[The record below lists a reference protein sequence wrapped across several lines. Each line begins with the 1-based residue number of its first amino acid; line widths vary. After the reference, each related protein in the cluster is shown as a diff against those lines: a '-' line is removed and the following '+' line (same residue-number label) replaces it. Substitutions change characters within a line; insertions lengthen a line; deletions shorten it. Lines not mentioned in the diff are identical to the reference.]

1 VSAVRPS
8 TARPSTAR
16 LTWVLLRKDLRIAA
30 RSREVLGFMLL
41 FALLCV
47 IVFAFGFLREG
58 QAAEAEVPGV
68 LWVTLLF
75 SGTVGLL
82 RLFAAEDEGGTL
94 EATLRS
100 ARGSLPLLQ
109 LLFSG
114 IVTALLVPVVVVFF
128 TARLQGLGWVAL
140 ALALGLLGQALL
152 GTLCAALLV
161 HVRLRE
167 VLLPLVLYPLL
178 APVLIAGVQV
188 TALAQQGATADG
200 LQGWLWL
207 MLGFDVLIGVLAP
220 WLHARVTSP

>member
-1 VSAVRPS
+1 M
-8 TARPSTAR
+8 STAR
-16 LTWVLLRKDLRIAA
+16 LTLLLLQKDLRIAA

-47 IVFAFGFLREG
+47 LVFAFGFLREG
-58 QAAEAEVPGV
+58 QAAESEVPGV
-68 LWVTLLF
+68 LWVTVLF

-82 RLFAAEDEGGTL
+82 RLFSAEDEGGTL
-94 EATLRS
+94 ETVQRTS
-100 ARGSLPLLQ
+100 QGSLPLFASKALLQ

-114 IVTALLVPVVVVFF
+114 IVSVLLVPVVVLFF
-128 TARLQGLGWVAL
+128 DAQLRGMAWISL
-140 ALALGLLGQALL
+140 ALVLGLVGQALL

-178 APVLIAGVQV
+178 APVLIAGVKV
-188 TALAQQGATADG
+188 TALAQQGATTEVLA
-200 LQGWLWL
+200 GWLWL

-220 WLHARVTSP
+220 WLHGRVTSA